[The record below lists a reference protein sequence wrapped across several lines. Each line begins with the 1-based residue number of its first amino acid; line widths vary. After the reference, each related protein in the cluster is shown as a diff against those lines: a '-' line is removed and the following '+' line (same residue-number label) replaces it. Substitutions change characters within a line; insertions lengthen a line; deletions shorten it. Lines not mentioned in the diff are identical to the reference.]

1 MSLSLPSNPTT
12 GQTFSAGGRT
22 WAWTGSAWEL
32 VASGSGLTW
41 SSVPS
46 SATATGTAGSIA
58 YDGSYFY
65 LASAQNTWVRAA
77 MSTWLPFTTGLQLW
91 LDASDATS
99 LYSATSYGSLVA
111 ADGVVARWQDKS
123 GNSNHCTSASNGP
136 QRKASRIN
144 GRDALTF
151 NGTSNFLQ
159 GSATPVSG
167 NARTVFV
174 VAKSATSA
182 GQELVQF
189 GLSPASGNFNAFML
203 RERYI
208 GSDSYV
214 GGDVSTNNLTITNT
228 QLPITS
234 TFVACIVESS
244 ATSNQY
250 FHNGTSFTVSGSIGS
265 FSADPG
271 YLIGT
276 AKSGSTSLGYWSGD
290 VCEVIAYDT
299 ALSSSNRSAVESY
312 LKAKWG
318 VA

>member
-1 MSLSLPSNPTT
+1 
-12 GQTFSAGGRT
+12 
-22 WAWTGSAWEL
+22 
-32 VASGSGLTW
+32 
-41 SSVPS
+41 
-46 SATATGTAGSIA
+46 
-58 YDGSYFY
+58 
-65 LASAQNTWVRAA
+65 
-77 MSTWLPFTTGLQLW
+77 
-91 LDASDATS
+91 
-99 LYSATSYGSLVA
+99 
-111 ADGVVARWQDKS
+111 
-123 GNSNHCTSASNGP
+123 
-136 QRKASRIN
+136 
-144 GRDALTF
+144 
-151 NGTSNFLQ
+151 
-159 GSATPVSG
+159 
-167 NARTVFV
+167 
-174 VAKSATSA
+174 
-182 GQELVQF
+182 
-189 GLSPASGNFNAFML
+189 ML